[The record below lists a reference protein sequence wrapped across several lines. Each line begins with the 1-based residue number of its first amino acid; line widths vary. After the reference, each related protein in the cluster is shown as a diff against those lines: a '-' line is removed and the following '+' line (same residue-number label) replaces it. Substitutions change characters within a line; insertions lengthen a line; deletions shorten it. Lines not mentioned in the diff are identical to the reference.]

1 MAGFTLAY
9 SQMTPWQD
17 AFKHKF
23 TRETAA
29 QIPGILGVPPVGTEP
44 QPTDITLHGR
54 AWRTRYGNSY
64 ARLVWSGAHGG
75 TVSVWRNGT
84 RLMRT
89 PKRRPVRELPRPTPR
104 DVRLRAARCR
114 RPALEPDH
122 AHRVGAGRDSSRR
135 RGDPRRADSP
145 IATRRSAQ
153 ATTSTSPVRV
163 YGEPGGCTGSSPDR
177 TTCSGTPRS
186 PEVRDDAG
194 SSRRRRGGPAM
205 RAASAAPLLV
215 AAAACVRVPRGA
227 GFDDVQRSLST
238 RTESTRQ

>member
-135 RGDPRRADSP
+135 RGDPPARRQPHRHQKERAGYDQHV
-145 IATRRSAQ
+145 ARA
-153 ATTSTSPVRV
+153 RV
-163 YGEPGGCTGSSPDR
+163 
-177 TTCSGTPRS
+177 
-186 PEVRDDAG
+186 
-194 SSRRRRGGPAM
+194 
-205 RAASAAPLLV
+205 
-215 AAAACVRVPRGA
+215 RGA
-227 GFDDVQRSLST
+227 GRLHRKLARQDDLLRHPEVARSAG
-238 RTESTRQ
+238 

>member
-9 SQMTPWQD
+9 SRMTPWQD

-89 PKRRPVRELPRPTPR
+89 PNDGLFVNFLGP
-104 DVRLRAARCR
+104 
-114 RPALEPDH
+114 
-122 AHRVGAGRDSSRR
+122 R
-135 RGDPRRADSP
+135 RGTFAYELRDADARPSNQ
-145 IATRRSAQ
+145 ITL
-153 ATTSTSPVRV
+153 TV
-163 YGEPGGCTGSSPDR
+163 
-177 TTCSGTPRS
+177 
-186 PEVRDDAG
+186 
-194 SSRRRRGGPAM
+194 
-205 RAASAAPLLV
+205 
-215 AAAACVRVPRGA
+215 
-227 GFDDVQRSLST
+227 
-238 RTESTRQ
+238 